1 VGHDVTLSDDEL
13 IRLARE
19 LAAARSWTWLE
30 PVRVRRFREG
40 FFGPR
45 RWEVLSNV
53 GSRGC
58 NVRVVFDAESG
69 AVVGS
74 SFLPR

>member
-1 VGHDVTLSDDEL
+1 MTPPAPEL
-13 IRLARE
+13 IRISRE
-19 LAAARSWTWLE
+19 LAAARGWTWLE

-45 RWEVLSNV
+45 RWEVVSNA
-53 GSRGC
+53 GARGC
-58 NVRVVFDAESG
+58 NVRVVFDDESG
-69 AVVGS
+69 ALVRS